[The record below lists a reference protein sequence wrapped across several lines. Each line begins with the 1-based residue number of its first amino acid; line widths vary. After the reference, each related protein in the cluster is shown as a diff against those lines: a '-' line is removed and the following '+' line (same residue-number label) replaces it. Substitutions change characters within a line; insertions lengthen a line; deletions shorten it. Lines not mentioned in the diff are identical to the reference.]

1 MKKAEL
7 LQWLQEEQRQ
17 WNALLARIAPAQM
30 AQSGVAAHWSMKD
43 LIAHLNGWQ
52 TRLISRIQAAQQGQ
66 PEPPPLWPA
75 ELQGDDAVNAWI
87 YATNHDRP
95 LDDILAESE
104 QQFQQLLAIIT
115 DLPDD
120 VRIEADYRVIH
131 LGDKRFSASE
141 FFDHFHDDHE
151 SDVQAWL
158 AQYPS

>member
-7 LQWLQEEQRQ
+7 LQWLQNEQRQ
-17 WNALLARIAPAQM
+17 WEALLVQIDSAQM
-30 AQSGVAAHWSMKD
+30 AEPGVVAHWSMKD

-52 TRLISRIQAAQQGQ
+52 TKLIGTLAAAQRGE
-66 PEPPPLWPA
+66 PEPPPPWPA
-75 ELQGDDAVNAWI
+75 DLSDEHAVNAWI
-87 YATNHDRP
+87 YARNQNRA
-95 LDDILAESE
+95 LDEVLAESE

-151 SDVQAWL
+151 PDVQAWL
-158 AQYPS
+158 AQEPS